1 MMNLYNNIQDKIT
14 TEMQLP
20 FLQGEIVQPII
31 SNQWLYTLSLILSKS
46 NKTEDEKVQYGV
58 AIAFIQMALNL
69 HDQVSLSDKD
79 ETRDDDNTRQIT
91 VLAGDYFSGRYYSI
105 LASLNDTPLIFHMA
119 NAIRLINENKVL
131 LELNQNLNKNQVNE
145 SISIL
150 ETHILKVVCE
160 YLEVEE
166 SLQDFY
172 SFLTLRRLEDKLEFL
187 TKNNDIESI
196 KRESLLF
203 ALEEVHQEVLTL
215 VNKNKV
221 FSQLEEIC

>member
-105 LASLNDTPLIFHMA
+105 LASLNDTLLIFHMA
-119 NAIRLINENKVL
+119 NAIRLINENKVF

>member
-31 SNQWLYTLSLILSKS
+31 SNQWLYTLSTILSKS

-105 LASLNDTPLIFHMA
+105 LASLNDTLLIFHMA
-119 NAIRLINENKVL
+119 NAIRLINENKVF